1 MPTDHA
7 APAASPAEPASQ
19 QPATLAATVSALNEL
34 ALALRGAGETDAAR
48 STWAAAL
55 RLAPHHAVLNANL
68 GALLQDLGQRDA
80 ALHHYEL
87 ARGAAPGWV
96 EVWNNS
102 GIVLRQMGRSDQAR
116 DAFEQ
121 ALRLAPANIAARY
134 NLGNALLDAGAKTEA
149 AEQFRLVLA
158 HAPAHAEARY
168 GLATCL
174 TDPVAAIP
182 QYEQALAV
190 RPDFPE
196 ALVGL
201 ACARLRACDWREID
215 ALREQVEAL
224 VRERPDAP
232 VAPFSF
238 LQLSADLVLQRQC
251 ARNWA
256 THRMRRLAALPER
269 APRAHGSRLRVGYL
283 SGDFRDHAV
292 GHLICDL
299 FGAHDR
305 QAVEAFAYSSGP
317 VDGGRVGQRVRE
329 GAEHFVDVS
338 ALDDAALAARIQ
350 NDGIDILVDLSGYT
364 EFGRSAVLSA
374 RPAPVQMNYL
384 GYPGSMGSRFVD
396 YLLGDAHLVPPPL
409 RPLYDERVLDV
420 GACYQP
426 SPDSV
431 NRLRAGPPDRTRHGL
446 PADRFVFA
454 CFNHPYKIRPDT
466 FAAWMRIL
474 RAVPRSVLW
483 LPASHAIACDTLRRH
498 ACESGIDDQRLVFA
512 PMVAFAEHSDRLSAA
527 DLFLDTHP
535 YSAGATAGQ
544 TLAAGVP
551 LLTLVG
557 NCYVSRMAGSLLH
570 ALGLGELVVCDLDA
584 YVSQAVRIAQDPPMR
599 AQLRARLRDA
609 IPVFFRPGRVA
620 RSLEDAYRIA
630 WDAHLAGEFE
640 SRT

>member
-317 VDGGRVGQRVRE
+317 VDGGR
-329 GAEHFVDVS
+329 
-338 ALDDAALAARIQ
+338 AAR
-350 NDGIDILVDLSGYT
+350 GHG
-364 EFGRSAVLSA
+364 
-374 RPAPVQMNYL
+374 RPA
-384 GYPGSMGSRFVD
+384 
-396 YLLGDAHLVPPPL
+396 
-409 RPLYDERVLDV
+409 
-420 GACYQP
+420 
-426 SPDSV
+426 
-431 NRLRAGPPDRTRHGL
+431 
-446 PADRFVFA
+446 
-454 CFNHPYKIRPDT
+454 
-466 FAAWMRIL
+466 
-474 RAVPRSVLW
+474 
-483 LPASHAIACDTLRRH
+483 RR
-498 ACESGIDDQRLVFA
+498 
-512 PMVAFAEHSDRLSAA
+512 
-527 DLFLDTHP
+527 
-535 YSAGATAGQ
+535 
-544 TLAAGVP
+544 
-551 LLTLVG
+551 
-557 NCYVSRMAGSLLH
+557 
-570 ALGLGELVVCDLDA
+570 
-584 YVSQAVRIAQDPPMR
+584 
-599 AQLRARLRDA
+599 
-609 IPVFFRPGRVA
+609 
-620 RSLEDAYRIA
+620 
-630 WDAHLAGEFE
+630 
-640 SRT
+640 